1 MEVSYKFTPKE
12 IQKSSK
18 FKNPSIILRKENIVK
33 DGKYKI
39 HLTKNMFNK
48 LLEEKQLKYVFTD
61 KRKQYYIQNGGSLA
75 SIFKTLSPHLI
86 KFGEKVLPA
95 LGITTASTLT
105 SHGISKALNK
115 KKGGSILK
123 VNLSQS
129 DVNKINKINNMLN
142 KLSSVI
148 KKQLTLSK
156 FKNIN
161 QQNGG
166 SILGTIAML
175 AASILPSLLNKG
187 SGVCCKKDNLF
198 FEKINKKSLYPISN
212 FKINEIL
219 ENDKNYTGTFSKNN
233 VYFEK

>member
-1 MEVSYKFTPKE
+1 
-12 IQKSSK
+12 
-18 FKNPSIILRKENIVK
+18 
-33 DGKYKI
+33 
-39 HLTKNMFNK
+39 MFNK

-61 KRKQYYIQNGGSLA
+61 KRKENYIRDGGSLA
-75 SIFKTLSPHLI
+75 SIFKSLSPHLF
-86 KFGEKVLPA
+86 KFGKKLLPA

-129 DVNKINKINNMLN
+129 DVNKINNMLN
-142 KLSSVI
+142 KLPAVI
-148 KKQLTLSK
+148 KKQLNLSN

-175 AASILPSLLNKG
+175 AASILPSLLIKG
-187 SGVCCKKDNLF
+187 SGVCCEKDNF
-198 FEKINKKSLYPISN
+198 FLKK
-212 FKINEIL
+212 
-219 ENDKNYTGTFSKNN
+219 
-233 VYFEK
+233 